1 MPSVNKSISTLHGV
15 APELPPYG
23 MSHISRQEYRA
34 LYHSRANVHE
44 QGLGIGRRPV
54 GSLARTNKNIGEAKI
69 SVGPEHCLNTTLVY

>member
-34 LYHSRANVHE
+34 RYHSRANVHE
-44 QGLGIGRRPV
+44 QGLGIGRWPV
-54 GSLARTNKNIGEAKI
+54 GSWADQQKYWWGQDL
-69 SVGPEHCLNTTLVY
+69 SWP

>member
-34 LYHSRANVHE
+34 RYHSRANVHE
-44 QGLGIGRRPV
+44 QGV
-54 GSLARTNKNIGEAKI
+54 GNREAASWVMGGPTQI
-69 SVGPEHCLNTTLVY
+69 LVGPRSQLALNTA